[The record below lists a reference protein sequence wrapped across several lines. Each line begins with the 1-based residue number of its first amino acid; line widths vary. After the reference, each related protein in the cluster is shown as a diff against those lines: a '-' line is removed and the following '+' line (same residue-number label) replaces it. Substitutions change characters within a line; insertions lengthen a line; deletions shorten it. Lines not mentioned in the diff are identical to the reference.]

1 MAKEKKSSGK
11 STMKKTKKSAA
22 ATAAAP
28 QDPVA
33 GEIAGKAPDTSPD
46 LLSKPLRTAP
56 PPPAQLYDEIRCR
69 AYEFYC
75 ERGGEHG
82 SHEADWHRAE
92 SEVRLK
98 YK

>member
-11 STMKKTKKSAA
+11 STTNKTKKSAA
-22 ATAAAP
+22 ITAAAP
-28 QDPVA
+28 QNPVA
-33 GEIAGKAPDTSPD
+33 SEIASKAPETSPH
-46 LLSKPLRTAP
+46 LLNKPLRTAP
-56 PPPAQLYDEIRCR
+56 PSPAQFYDEIRCR